1 MHHIQT
7 RMYSYI
13 YAAGM
18 YYPKKI
24 LGGIKHAKFIF
35 KKNPI
40 AGIVIATLKG
50 NGSGIIKPFARLAR

>member
-1 MHHIQT
+1 
-7 RMYSYI
+7 MYSYL

>member
-1 MHHIQT
+1 
-7 RMYSYI
+7 
-13 YAAGM
+13 M

-35 KKNPI
+35 KKNII

-50 NGSGIIKPFARLAR
+50 NGSGIIKPFARLARYSRCINN

>member
-1 MHHIQT
+1 
-7 RMYSYI
+7 
-13 YAAGM
+13 M

-50 NGSGIIKPFARLAR
+50 NGSGIIKPFARLARYMYNSRYTANAKDPYL

>member
-1 MHHIQT
+1 MTHV
-7 RMYSYI
+7 YSYL
-13 YAAGM
+13 YDAGM